1 MKRIFSAILM
11 LIVCAPALAVA
22 EESEEATD
30 RATAV
35 LEALDLPLATQ
46 ELRAA
51 GVTEANISEALTALR
66 PAKDEGA
73 GEEASEEARDEPEGR
88 AASRASRVLRAE
100 AETAREHGPMD
111 NFGSFV
117 REEVEKEVRGQ
128 ELAESI
134 RARREGRTPAR
145 AQRGGEEAA
154 QQGEGRREAA
164 GERQAPQAR
173 DRAEK
178 AGQAGGVAE
187 EERGARQPERGADRQ
202 RPTPARQGAAESD
215 EEEAESGAGRA
226 QQGKSDKRP

>member
-1 MKRIFSAILM
+1 MKRIFSAILL
-11 LIVCAPALAVA
+11 LIVCAPALVTA
-22 EESEEATD
+22 EESEGATD
-30 RATAV
+30 RAAAV
-35 LEALDLPLATQ
+35 LEALDLPVATQ

-66 PAKDEGA
+66 QAK
-73 GEEASEEARDEPEGR
+73 GEEASEGAQDEPEGR

-164 GERQAPQAR
+164 GERQVPQAR

-178 AGQAGGVAE
+178 AGQAGGIAE
-187 EERGARQPERGADRQ
+187 EQRGAGQEERGSDRQ
-202 RPTPARQGAAESD
+202 RPTPPRQGAAESD

-226 QQGKSDKRP
+226 PQGKSDKRR